1 MSCDINF
8 KYAQGQK
15 LSRYSRQAKELLEN
29 GGPGLGEEELVADIL
44 IGPGHSKRPRIQG
57 IEGTVAGT
65 AGAMTME
72 IGEMAF

>member
-1 MSCDINF
+1 MSCDLNF
-8 KYAQGQK
+8 TYTQGQK

-57 IEGTVAGT
+57 IEGTMGGT
-65 AGAMTME
+65 AGGMTME